1 MKTVIYNIGTLTGI
15 LPADIRKLEGA
26 QMNHVECIN
35 NAYLVIED
43 GVISE
48 FGSSDTMPHALSGAN
63 AASAAVSLVS
73 ARCSKNIEAAMIPDS
88 NEVSG
93 RPSPSGV
100 QGGTQSEFALDID
113 CEVIDAKGGFVMP
126 SFCDSH
132 THIVYA
138 GCRDGEFRDKIAGL
152 SYEEIAARG
161 GGILNSA
168 ELLHETSEDDLY
180 EQSMVRVRE
189 IMAMGTGA
197 VEIKSGYGLTVEDEL
212 KMLRVIRRIKETAH
226 VTVKANFLGAHAV
239 GRAYKGRQSEYVD
252 LVCEEMLPKVAAEG
266 LADYVDVFCDDGF
279 FTVEETDRILATAAE
294 YEIRPKIHA
303 NELGVSGGVQ
313 VGVKHGALSV
323 DHLEKTTDAEIE
335 ALRGSVTMP
344 TMLPGCSFFL
354 GLPYGNAKGYIEAG
368 LPVALAS
375 DYNPGSSP
383 SGNMRFVMALGCIRM
398 RLTPEQSFN
407 ACTINSAY
415 AMGVSDELGSI
426 TVGKKANLIITK
438 PVPSLAFIPYSHQTP
453 VIEQVIINGMQYRD
467 NQKN

>member
-1 MKTVIYNIGTLTGI
+1 MKTIIYNIGTLAGI
-15 LPADIRKLEGA
+15 LPQGVLKLKGE
-26 QMNHVECIN
+26 QMNRVECLHD
-35 NAYLVIED
+35 AYLIIED
-43 GVISE
+43 GIITE
-48 FGSSDTMPHALSGAN
+48 FGSGWQDREFQNRATPLAAGVGAHEVGGVVLKLSVLTGAHMPD
-63 AASAAVSLVS
+63 
-73 ARCSKNIEAAMIPDS
+73 EY
-88 NEVSG
+88 
-93 RPSPSGV
+93 
-100 QGGTQSEFALDID
+100 
-113 CEVIDAKGGFVMP
+113 IDAQGGFVMP
-126 SFCDSH
+126 CFCDSH

-168 ELLHETSEDDLY
+168 DLLHETSEDELY
-180 EQSMVRVRE
+180 RQAMTRVQE
-189 IMAMGTGA
+189 IMDMGTGA

-212 KMLRVIRRIKETAH
+212 KMLRVIKRIKETAPI
-226 VTVKANFLGAHAV
+226 TVKANFLGAHAV

-252 LVCEEMLPKVAAEG
+252 LVCNEMLPAVASEG
-266 LADYVDVFCDDGF
+266 LADYVDVFCDEGF
-279 FTVEETDRILATAAE
+279 FTVEETDRILSKAAE
-294 YEIRPKIHA
+294 YGIVPKIHA

-313 VGVKHGALSV
+313 VGVKHNALSV
-323 DHLEKTTDAEIE
+323 DHLEKTTEAEIE
-335 ALRGSVTMP
+335 ALRGSRTMP

-354 GLPYGNAKGYIEAG
+354 GIPYGNAKGYIEAG

-415 AMGVSDELGSI
+415 AMGVSDSLGSI

-438 PVPSLAFIPYSHQTP
+438 PIPSLAFIPYSHQTP
-453 VIEQVIINGMQYRD
+453 IIERVIL
-467 NQKN
+467 